1 MKQLHAKLLNLTLAT
16 LLAVPYSLQA
26 QITTADSVHYW
37 LDKSIQGER
46 VDTVDFQKGFNRLI
60 NLPLND
66 SLIQVFEEK
75 ARRFPAGKEAYWR
88 YRILLRLNE
97 NLSSNDMD
105 KAIIFGRRI
114 LEETEKLNGPHAL
127 HIRNAFLSQ
136 LRLPYRNSK
145 HIKEGFEFFTG
156 MLKMY
161 REKNDSA
168 GLFAC
173 HYVLG
178 GFYRTI
184 GLIDQA
190 IYHSKKS
197 KLFTDSV
204 HGPEAGFGAFLY
216 PNGSFYFNN
225 SDLITGL
232 YQIQKEEYEPAILNL
247 RKSLFLFLDSNNA
260 GFATAATLTAL
271 AKMKQGKKDSVE
283 YLILKVL
290 NTKLSGP
297 DFKVFALQYLA
308 EFHTQEG
315 NTRAAD
321 SVLNICDSLILKY
334 RLPVTPPSGV
344 IDPDYFR
351 ALVRAK
357 LNQLPLAIAYMKKDI
372 VWLNNNRYYILRDLR
387 LMAQWYKQLNQP
399 AQEAETYRQFMGL
412 QDSLLADQAQ
422 FRNLSFEAE
431 QEMDAKEI
439 SINSLKSANKISTL
453 TRNFVIGIAALLFLL
468 AAGIYN
474 RFHTK
479 KKANEVL
486 EKTLMELKA
495 TQVQLI
501 QSEKMASLGELTAG
515 IAHEIQN
522 PLNFVNNFSEVN
534 SELIKELKDEV
545 IKGNMEEVTALADD
559 IESNSEKINHHG
571 KRAGDIVKGML
582 QHSRSSSGVKEP
594 TDINALCDEYLRLSY
609 HGLRAKDKNF
619 NATMITDY
627 DESIGNIN
635 IIPQDIGRVILNLIN
650 NAFYASAVALAKV
663 DAAPSKGVLSDLPP
677 ARGFSDPDYKHNPT
691 VWIKTSKNPPA
702 GNQAERGLG
711 TKFRGAEVLISVKD
725 NGPGIPPK
733 ILDKIF
739 QPFFTTKPTGQGTGL
754 GLSLSYD
761 IVKAHGGELSV
772 RTPSEKVET
781 KEGEGSEFIIQLP
794 I

>member
-26 QITTADSVHYW
+26 QITTADSVDYW

-105 KAIIFGRRI
+105 KAIVVGRRI

-232 YQIQKEEYEPAILNL
+232 YQIQKGEYETAILNL
-247 RKSLFLFLDSNNA
+247 RQSLHLFLDSNNA
-260 GFATAATLTAL
+260 GFATAATLTAQ

-290 NTKLSGP
+290 NTKLLS
-297 DFKVFALQYLA
+297 
-308 EFHTQEG
+308 
-315 NTRAAD
+315 RAAAR
-321 SVLNICDSLILKY
+321 S
-334 RLPVTPPSGV
+334 RP
-344 IDPDYFR
+344 
-351 ALVRAK
+351 
-357 LNQLPLAIAYMKKDI
+357 
-372 VWLNNNRYYILRDLR
+372 RDR
-387 LMAQWYKQLNQP
+387 
-399 AQEAETYRQFMGL
+399 R
-412 QDSLLADQAQ
+412 
-422 FRNLSFEAE
+422 
-431 QEMDAKEI
+431 
-439 SINSLKSANKISTL
+439 
-453 TRNFVIGIAALLFLL
+453 
-468 AAGIYN
+468 
-474 RFHTK
+474 RFC
-479 KKANEVL
+479 
-486 EKTLMELKA
+486 
-495 TQVQLI
+495 
-501 QSEKMASLGELTAG
+501 
-515 IAHEIQN
+515 
-522 PLNFVNNFSEVN
+522 
-534 SELIKELKDEV
+534 
-545 IKGNMEEVTALADD
+545 
-559 IESNSEKINHHG
+559 
-571 KRAGDIVKGML
+571 
-582 QHSRSSSGVKEP
+582 RSS
-594 TDINALCDEYLRLSY
+594 
-609 HGLRAKDKNF
+609 RA
-619 NATMITDY
+619 AC
-627 DESIGNIN
+627 ES
-635 IIPQDIGRVILNLIN
+635 
-650 NAFYASAVALAKV
+650 AS
-663 DAAPSKGVLSDLPP
+663 
-677 ARGFSDPDYKHNPT
+677 
-691 VWIKTSKNPPA
+691 
-702 GNQAERGLG
+702 
-711 TKFRGAEVLISVKD
+711 
-725 NGPGIPPK
+725 
-733 ILDKIF
+733 
-739 QPFFTTKPTGQGTGL
+739 
-754 GLSLSYD
+754 
-761 IVKAHGGELSV
+761 
-772 RTPSEKVET
+772 
-781 KEGEGSEFIIQLP
+781 
-794 I
+794 